1 MEDLPPMTDILLLL
15 RKRIAVHSIDLMP
28 AGALQLAS
36 PTSLDVLR
44 KAEATLGFN
53 LPPLLIQVYTEV
65 ANGGFGPGYGLLGLA
80 GGFADDLG
88 DTALQSYLH
97 RRADQSLQW
106 RDALLP
112 ICHWGCAIYSC
123 VDCAKST
130 FPVVLFDPNLANTQK
145 DLWRRFVPDCTSFSR
160 WMKMWANGENLW
172 ERMYAD
178 DGPIARRSKLKKHA
192 VTRLLH

>member
-1 MEDLPPMTDILLLL
+1 MSCVPEWPAVLRGLAQVMEDLPPMTEILLLL

-28 AGALQLAS
+28 AGALRLAS
-36 PTSLDVLR
+36 PTSLDVVR

-88 DTALQSYLH
+88 DTAVQSYLR

-112 ICHWGCAIYSC
+112 ICH
-123 VDCAKST
+123 
-130 FPVVLFDPNLANTQK
+130 
-145 DLWRRFVPDCTSFSR
+145 
-160 WMKMWANGENLW
+160 
-172 ERMYAD
+172 
-178 DGPIARRSKLKKHA
+178 
-192 VTRLLH
+192 